1 MKVSLDGSR
10 CQGHGR
16 CHLVSP
22 DIFDLDEE
30 GFGVVL
36 APEVTEERRAEV
48 RDAVAN
54 CPERAVSAT
63 D

>member
-22 DIFDLDEE
+22 DIFDL
-30 GFGVVL
+30 
-36 APEVTEERRAEV
+36 APFWSSSCERSPRYTQSVCAPVT
-48 RDAVAN
+48 
-54 CPERAVSAT
+54 
-63 D
+63 